1 MEKILSETILISGA
15 TSGIGRATAKIF
27 AKPGRKIIITGRRK
41 ELLASLEEELIE
53 QGAEVYIAQF
63 DVRIKTEVETFFK
76 ELPPNFENIRVLIN
90 NAGLAAGMDFIQ
102 NGDTD
107 DWDQMIDTNV
117 KGLLYLTRAAI
128 AFLEKTEGAQIV
140 NVGSIAGREV
150 YPKGNVYCAT
160 KHAVDALT
168 RSMRIDLHE
177 KGIRVSSVNPGLVET
192 EFSLVRFKGDEERAN
207 AVYNGLEPLVGED
220 IAETIRYIVE
230 SPFRISIAD
239 LTIFAAAQ
247 ASSRDVIRK

>member
-1 MEKILSETILISGA
+1 M
-15 TSGIGRATAKIF
+15 
-27 AKPGRKIIITGRRK
+27 
-41 ELLASLEEELIE
+41 
-53 QGAEVYIAQF
+53 AQF
-63 DVRIKTEVETFFK
+63 DVRNKMEVESFFEK
-76 ELPPNFENIRVLIN
+76 LPTEFQQIRVLIN

-102 NGDTD
+102 NGDTN

-117 KGLLYLTRAAI
+117 KGLLYMTRSAI
-128 AFLEKTEGAQIV
+128 KFLENTTGAQIV

-168 RSMRIDLHE
+168 RAMRIDLHE

-192 EFSLVRFKGDEERAN
+192 EFSLVRFKGDAEKAK
-207 AVYNGLEPLVGED
+207 AIYKGLDPLIGDD
-220 IAETIRYIVE
+220 IAETIRYIIE
-230 SPFRISIAD
+230 TPFRISIAD